1 MLLSLMHAVMP
12 ILANRDL
19 PIAAAAALASK
30 ISVTRQRGKHLIRRS
45 LSLTSEFHRR
55 EGAVSP
61 NGYEPVGPDWNSQAK
76 PTR

>member
-45 LSLTSEFHRR
+45 LSLTSESA
-55 EGAVSP
+55 EGGAVSP